1 MMLLQGSGY
10 STSPMGRMGETA
22 GGMLDYLIVL
32 AAIIAVVISTTLM
45 VRWLI
50 RPGEDAPDH
59 IKRLILDDG
68 WARPTTRSNQP
79 RRFSNP

>member
-1 MMLLQGSGY
+1 MMLLQGTGY

-45 VRWLI
+45 VWWLI

-59 IKRLILDDG
+59 IKRLILEDEP
-68 WARPTTRSNQP
+68 ARSTSGRRSWP
-79 RRFSNP
+79 